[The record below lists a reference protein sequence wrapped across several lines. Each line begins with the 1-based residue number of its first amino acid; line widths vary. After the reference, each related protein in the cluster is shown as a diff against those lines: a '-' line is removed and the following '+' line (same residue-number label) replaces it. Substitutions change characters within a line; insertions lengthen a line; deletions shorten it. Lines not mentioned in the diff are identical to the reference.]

1 MDDLYFFNHENEMK
15 NAHENYN
22 FHTPKNLLDA
32 IEQVVRSCRN
42 SQLSDQYLQDASIPL
57 QYIGD
62 KLQLTPTQ
70 SALLSLVLEGGRD
83 RGTSISDM
91 CRILN
96 CPTVHLYTKME
107 DLSELIKRKFIHKHK
122 SFVNGEPDY
131 LVSLDA
137 LHAIIH
143 DAPFVPKDISFDSW
157 EDFIDYVTKLYDQL
171 DDEDLDK
178 STFNDELRDV
188 FDANKKLDLVKKI
201 IQYTKDLTLADFQI
215 FMFAIVHFIS
225 RGDEGFTA
233 GHVNFLFEENQ
244 NRRRILSALGND
256 SSPLIRDNLLEIAS
270 NEGLFYHNTYRIS
283 KHIRKDLF
291 PFLAQTD
298 KFSDIKE
305 IVKSENIV
313 ERELFFNE
321 AEKKQV
327 SRLYEILDADH
338 FQDIQRRLKDKGRRS
353 GVCCLLYGMPGTGKT
368 ELVHQLA
375 RTTGRDIYQ
384 VNMSQLRSK
393 WVGESEKL
401 VQNMFS
407 EYDSCV
413 RNSSKAPILLVNEAD
428 GLLTTRMKGAS
439 RSADKSENTIQNI
452 ILQNMENLNG
462 IMIATTNIAENL
474 DPASERRFLFK
485 VKFDKPCISVR
496 KSIWMSMI
504 PELTEQDAETLAQGF
519 NFSGGQIEN
528 IARKADIE
536 NILTGAPLNIN
547 SLIQYCREETIVSE
561 NTTIVGFAS

>member
-1 MDDLYFFNHENEMK
+1 MDDLSFFNHENETITS
-15 NAHENYN
+15 HENPK
-22 FHTPKNLLDA
+22 FHSPKNLLDA
-32 IEQVVRSCRN
+32 FEQVVRTCRD
-42 SQLSDQYLQDASIPL
+42 SQLSDQYIQDASIPL

-62 KLQLTPTQ
+62 KLKLTPVQ
-70 SALLSLVLEGGRD
+70 SALLALVLEGGRD
-83 RGTSISDM
+83 RGTSIQEM

-107 DLSELIKRKFIHKHK
+107 DLTELIKRKFIHKHK

-143 DAPFVPKDISFDSW
+143 DTPFVPKDITFDTW

-171 DDEDLDK
+171 DDEELDK
-178 STFNDELRDV
+178 VTFNDELRDV
-188 FDANKKLDLVKKI
+188 FEANKKLELVKKI
-201 IQYTKDLTLADFQI
+201 VQYTKDLTLADFQI
-215 FMFAIVHFIS
+215 FMFAVVHFIS

-233 GHVNFLFEENQ
+233 GHVNFLFEDNQ
-244 NRRRILSALGND
+244 HRRRILSALGND
-256 SSPLIRDNLLEIAS
+256 SSPLIRDNLLEIAT
-270 NEGLFYHNTYRIS
+270 NEGLFYRNSYRIS
-283 KHIRKDLF
+283 EHVKTDLF
-291 PFLAQTD
+291 PSLSKANSS
-298 KFSDIKE
+298 SDLKE

-321 AEKKQV
+321 AERKQV
-327 SRLYEILDADH
+327 SRLYEILDGDRFH
-338 FQDIQRRLKDKGRRS
+338 DIQQRLKDKGRRS

-384 VNMSQLRSK
+384 VNLSQLRSK

-401 VQNMFS
+401 VQNMFN
-407 EYDSCV
+407 EYALCV

-439 RSADKSENTIQNI
+439 HSADKSENTIQNI
-452 ILQNMENLNG
+452 ILQNMEDLNG
-462 IMIATTNIAENL
+462 ILIATTNIAENL

-485 VKFDKPCISVR
+485 VKFDKPCAAVR
-496 KSIWMSMI
+496 KNIWMSMI
-504 PELTEQDAETLAQGF
+504 PELSEQDADTLAQGF

-536 NILTGAPLNIN
+536 NILTGAPLNIE
-547 SLIQYCREETIVSE
+547 SLLQYCREETIVSE